1 MVDSNVLKNNPNR
14 VLMMITQDQK
24 TGKNESKLVITTEKS
39 SIVKDQ
45 IGGEIIN
52 IDELVE
58 NQISVFLN
66 PIQ

>member
-1 MVDSNVLKNNPNR
+1 
-14 VLMMITQDQK
+14 MMITQDQK